1 MNLKLLRSIC
11 FLLLAGIA
19 ANSQAQPTQFDT
31 SFDGDG
37 ELSTPFPGTTFPDN
51 GRTLRIMAALSD
63 NSLMVAGTDRVDSLS
78 GVFARGRIGKLNATT
93 GQSVSS
99 YGGNG
104 DGLAEL
110 GDLQID
116 IEDFVVMP
124 DGSAFLCGNE
134 DNASGRHG
142 LIARVTADGQLDVN
156 WHGGQN
162 GGVLEMR
169 TGVVNACYGLE
180 RLGDG
185 RLVAVGRATNNGST
199 DNGGAL
205 VSFITED
212 GEFQDNE
219 DLWLTSINGY
229 TPTRAYSVAEQ
240 PGLGV
245 VVLVGASWVDIKSG
259 PDLLVH
265 EMRLIRTTYDGEL
278 DTGFG
283 TRQISG
289 TGKDSAGNGST
300 NFADHFDIDPVG
312 RIRLSTNLALADL
325 LPDWRFGVQAWSRN
339 IDGTS
344 GIGTEHSATA
354 GADFSLRV
362 GASALGPDGKVVIA
376 SLQTDENSVSCTAGI
391 SRNHQHL
398 LRLTPGALNADSTF
412 DGDGQFDWLTA
423 AQTFPSCSTN
433 YISAL
438 QDVVLQRNGRMTVL
452 STMRLGYPVVSDSK
466 IVDYPLITQLQG
478 NPFSPMNWDIDPD
491 ALTFTPASAR
501 PNALTESDF
510 VEITGLDAGVQVPA
524 YVLGGEMRVGFGS
537 WSTARWVKNGDW
549 VQLRGVAPAGIGS
562 SATASLFVGGIRGH
576 NSWDSLGDRQR
587 ADFVITANAPALPGA
602 RCSAGGLNS
611 NCSAAIPDEGSV
623 SSSINFVNGGSCN
636 FVQGVRVGVDIE
648 HSYIGDLRI
657 KLTDPNGQVFIG
669 GSEGIVTL
677 LNRPKASAGSAEGS
691 CSGDDII
698 ASFDDAASIDAQTA
712 CGVPVSNPA
721 LSGDVA
727 PAYRLSELVGRRT
740 TGNDGANA
748 NGLWTLTIDD
758 LVAGNSGQLHDWSL
772 DIDCS
777 ASAPAI
783 SDLSVTVDGHT
794 THPWLSGTNNVV
806 PGAGVNITWTVT
818 NNGPMATSN
827 GRFRASLPDGLTD
840 AIENTAWGCSTS
852 AGGSCT
858 PAIPC
863 FGACL
868 GNDIDAGL
876 SLPVGGTATFFATGT
891 LTELA
896 GDGTLVIHGKTS
908 VPQAIGGTR
917 DDNPDNDNV
926 QLQMPIQRITDIA
939 VTGARH
945 SWQGNVA
952 TIEVDISNLGP
963 SNSLGFS
970 AYINLPIGMNITG
983 FSCRRGNLPC
993 DDSYVLPPPYL
1004 NVLQITQGNG
1014 MLPNRTPYT
1023 AVITATW
1030 PGSDA
1035 PGLLQAYPSPDITAI
1050 DFDMAAF
1057 EYAIGAPG
1065 TSSGDIFSNGFE

>member
-37 ELSTPFPGTTFPDN
+37 ELVSPFPGQAPAEYRRD
-51 GRTLRIMAALSD
+51 LRQLAPSSD
-63 NSLMVAGTDRVDSLS
+63 GTILVAGTDWNDDSFQQFRILKHPKAFIGRLS
-78 GVFARGRIGKLNATT
+78 ASN
-93 GQSVSS
+93 GQPITS
-99 YGGNG
+99 YGGLG
-104 DGLAEL
+104 TGVSTL
-110 GDLQID
+110 GDLRMVIND
-116 IEDFVVMP
+116 MLALP
-124 DGSAFLCGNE
+124 DGSALVCG
-134 DNASGRHG
+134 DRYTDSGAKG
-142 LIARVTADGQLDVN
+142 VALRVAPDGQLDAS
-156 WHGGQN
+156 WGTGSEIQSPGQSH
-162 GGVLEMR
+162 
-169 TGVVNACYGLE
+169 CYGLE
-180 RLGDG
+180 LLGDG
-185 RLVAVGRATNNGST
+185 RVVMVGSAQAEDGPAAIAQYLDRSGQALFDEFLEFWPNAPEDYRPSRAT
-199 DNGGAL
+199 A
-205 VSFITED
+205 V
-212 GEFQDNE
+212 
-219 DLWLTSINGY
+219 
-229 TPTRAYSVAEQ
+229 VEQ

-245 VVLVGASWVDIKSG
+245 VILVGAFANDAGTEDRNRSSLWLVRLTFDG
-259 PDLLVH
+259 QPDPAFGLPKEVPHASQPQDALIN
-265 EMRLIRTTYDGEL
+265 RLQAD
-278 DTGFG
+278 
-283 TRQISG
+283 QI
-289 TGKDSAGNGST
+289 
-300 NFADHFDIDPVG
+300 DIDPTG
-312 RIRLSTNLALADL
+312 RIRLGLT
-325 LPDWRFGVQAWSRN
+325 RFLSASSNYGVAARNRN
-339 IDGTS
+339 IDGS
-344 GIGTEHSATA
+344 GGINTDIGPTRGSNFDLGVGGAT
-354 GADFSLRV
+354 
-362 GASALGPDGKVVIA
+362 LGPDGKSLIL
-376 SLQTDENSVSCTAGI
+376 SLQREDGVGCSPSMGSPHPTE
-391 SRNHQHL
+391 RLHL
-398 LRLTPGALNADSTF
+398 LRTTAGSLQADSGF
-412 DGDGQFDWLTA
+412 DGDGQFDWELQSLVAGTDCIRPA
-423 AQTFPSCSTN
+423 YYDA
-433 YISAL
+433 
-438 QDVVLQRNGRMTVL
+438 QDVMLQRNGRITVL
-452 STMRLGYPVVSDSK
+452 GTYINAPPTNTGYHAHFPA
-466 IVDYPLITQLQG
+466 LTQFVG
-478 NPFSPMNWDIDPD
+478 NNFGASPWDIDPNP
-491 ALTFTPASAR
+491 LSFSPASAR
-501 PNALTESDF
+501 PNAFAESDF
-510 VEITGLDAGVQVPA
+510 VEITGLDASVQVPA

-537 WSTARWVKNGDW
+537 WSSVRWVKNGDW
-549 VQLRGVAPAGIGS
+549 VQLRAVAPASNGAS
-562 SATASLFVGGIRGH
+562 NTASLFVGGIRAH
-576 NSWDSLGDRQR
+576 NSWDSLGDRKR
-587 ADFVITANAPALPGA
+587 ADFVVTTNAPALPGA

-840 AIENTAWGCSTS
+840 AIEDAAWGCGTS

-939 VTGARH
+939 VTAARH

-952 TIEVDISNLGP
+952 TIELDYSNAGP
-963 SNSLGFS
+963 SNSLGFI
-970 AYINLPIGMNITG
+970 AYIELPTGMNITG

-993 DDSYVLPPPYL
+993 DDRHDLLTPIVV
-1004 NVLQITQGNG
+1004 NITHGNG

-1023 AVITATW
+1023 AIITATW
-1030 PGSDA
+1030 PGSNA
-1035 PGLLQAYPSPDITAI
+1035 PGSLYATLAPDATAI
-1050 DFDMAAF
+1050 DTAPPSF

>member
-1 MNLKLLRSIC
+1 MRRT
-11 FLLLAGIA
+11 LLALASILSLSLTSGSTLA
-19 ANSQAQPTQFDT
+19 APTDPDT
-31 SFDGDG
+31 SFSSDG
-37 ELSTPFPGTTFPDN
+37 ELENPFQHVGVYFESMIFKAAAWDTSNRILIVGVDYLYDDQSKSVIGRLLANGLPD
-51 GRTLRIMAALSD
+51 T
-63 NSLMVAGTDRVDSLS
+63 
-78 GVFARGRIGKLNATT
+78 
-93 GQSVSS
+93 S
-99 YGGNG
+99 YGTQGTVPPLSRAGVIGWVVN
-104 DGLAEL
+104 DLLAL
-110 GDLQID
+110 
-116 IEDFVVMP
+116 P
-124 DGSAFLCGNE
+124 DGSALVCGTAKFSYE
-134 DNASGRHG
+134 DRGF
-142 LIARVTADGQLDVN
+142 IARIDPTGHQDTTWARTAL
-156 WHGGQN
+156 N
-162 GGVLEMR
+162 GVPIVGDIDTSVASDCLTIEQ
-169 TGVVNACYGLE
+169 
-180 RLGDG
+180 LGDG
-185 RLVAVGRATNNGST
+185 RIVVGGQVILPDSSSPSGYSYNGLVDLFTANGAS
-199 DNGGAL
+199 DESFGERGHVVFQSQSSSDQVMAL
-205 VSFITED
+205 S
-212 GEFQDNE
+212 
-219 DLWLTSINGY
+219 
-229 TPTRAYSVAEQ
+229 EQ
-240 PGLGV
+240 PGAGILASLGRWAT
-245 VVLVGASWVDIKSG
+245 GTRDIKT
-259 PDLLVH
+259 L
-265 EMRLIRTTYDGEL
+265 RLRYDG
-278 DTGFG
+278 TP
-283 TRQISG
+283 
-289 TGKDSAGNGST
+289 
-300 NFADHFDIDPVG
+300 DP
-312 RIRLSTNLALADL
+312 D
-325 LPDWRFGVQAWSRN
+325 F
-339 IDGTS
+339 
-344 GIGTEHSATA
+344 
-354 GADFSLRV
+354 ADFSINRAKVPGTAMSWSLPNGRV
-362 GASALGPDGKVVIA
+362 RQAMPRYAPDTDQFGQLYLGQLFWLDGPANGDVPPYPYVTTLGQTLAENSIDFGNAALAPDGKVVYASRLNRSPRTCAATDTSLGLARLLNNGQPDPAFGTSGEFYWQPAVSFAAECMPGLEDQGVIA
-376 SLQTDENSVSCTAGI
+376 AHDVALSRTGKIFSLHAIRKEV
-391 SRNHQHL
+391 
-398 LRLTPGALNADSTF
+398 PGSSGPDSYLQPLMSMRV
-412 DGDGQFDWLTA
+412 GDAFGPEPWDTQPNPMVLA
-423 AQTFPSCSTN
+423 A
-433 YISAL
+433 
-438 QDVVLQRNGRMTVL
+438 
-452 STMRLGYPVVSDSK
+452 
-466 IVDYPLITQLQG
+466 
-478 NPFSPMNWDIDPD
+478 
-491 ALTFTPASAR
+491 ASAR
-501 PNALTESDF
+501 PNSIRESDW
-510 VEITGLDAGVQVPA
+510 VQVTGLDAGAYVPA
-524 YVLGGEMRVGFGS
+524 FTLGGELRIGFGD
-537 WSTARWVKNGDW
+537 WSTTRWVKNGDW
-549 VQLRGVAPAGIGS
+549 LQVRGVAPAS
-562 SATASLFVGGIRGH
+562 SGDSHDVIMMVGGIRGH
-576 NSWDSLGDRQR
+576 NSWDSLGQR
-587 ADFVITANAPALPGA
+587 ERIDFLITADQPDLPGA
-602 RCSAGGLNS
+602 RCSDGGLNS

-794 THPWLSGTNNVV
+794 THPWLSGTNTVV

-840 AIENTAWGCSTS
+840 AIEDAAWGCGTS

-939 VTGARH
+939 VTAARH

-952 TIEVDISNLGP
+952 TIELDYSNAGP
-963 SNSLGFS
+963 SNSLGFI
-970 AYINLPIGMNITG
+970 AYIELPTGMNITG

-993 DDSYVLPPPYL
+993 DDRHDLLTPIVV
-1004 NVLQITQGNG
+1004 NITHGNG

-1023 AVITATW
+1023 AIITATW
-1030 PGSDA
+1030 PGSNA
-1035 PGLLQAYPSPDITAI
+1035 PGSLYATLAPDATAI
-1050 DFDMAAF
+1050 DTAPPSF